1 MSFKSQVE
9 SIAHDLNG
17 QVEHLPERATR
28 ARKMANEMANDL
40 ADRTVHMVRR
50 YPGRS
55 ILGAFAVGFLIAKV
69 AKHV

>member
-1 MSFKSQVE
+1 MTFKSQVE

-17 QVEHLPERATR
+17 RVEHLPERATR

-40 ADRTVHMVRR
+40 ADRTVQMVRQ

>member
-9 SIAHDLNG
+9 SIASDLTG
-17 QVEHLPERATR
+17 QVEHLPERATH
-28 ARKMANEMANDL
+28 ARQVVNDVTRDL
-40 ADRTVHMVRR
+40 ADRTVKMVRQ

-55 ILGAFAVGFLIAKV
+55 IIGAFVVGFLIAKV